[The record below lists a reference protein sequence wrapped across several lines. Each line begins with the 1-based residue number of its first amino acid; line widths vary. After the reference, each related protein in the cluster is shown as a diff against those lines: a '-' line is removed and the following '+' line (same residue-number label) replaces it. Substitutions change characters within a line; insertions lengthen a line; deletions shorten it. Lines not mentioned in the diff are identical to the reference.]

1 MIPSNSKKTRVK
13 KNIEGEIRLF
23 NYTTAQQLSAILKIL
38 DNLHPG
44 FNHDDFL
51 VVTQKDNRIV
61 INFYLDGVSSE
72 THVERYVSQMLNN
85 YRDNVYDIQI
95 SVSQHDDNYSRVV
108 EYKYYSQ
115 NHDELMYVLNEY
127 SYGKVSEDA
136 IF

>member
-1 MIPSNSKKTRVK
+1 MIPSNSKKIRAK
-13 KNIEGEIRLF
+13 KNVEGEIRLF
-23 NYTTAQQLSAILKIL
+23 NYTTAHQLYFIRKIL
-38 DNLHPG
+38 NNLHPEV
-44 FNHDDFL
+44 NHDDFL
-51 VVTQKDNRIV
+51 RVSWKGYYIV

-95 SVSQHDDNYSRVV
+95 SVSQYDDNYSRVV